1 MEAIYFSFLWELRM
15 RTLPRTDEKGAFR
28 IGDLIVLDISVAVA
42 ADFLQNDVSKET
54 KSYPLSMVQ
63 NEISTFL
70 RAVQRPG

>member
-1 MEAIYFSFLWELRM
+1 MGNGNAYLAECCEDR
-15 RTLPRTDEKGAFR
+15 REGAFR

-54 KSYPLSMVQ
+54 KSYPLRKSNSICIVQ